1 VRKLVGGCGNFPEAR
16 NFHGSTKG
24 KKTSEGAVIADN
36 KKFGLRKKSRKPCIS
51 SVILDFKSS
60 KFYQIPD
67 TFLKCHTIKLYST
80 KVNEFYT
87 QFHTIK
93 IKICIKYII

>member
-1 VRKLVGGCGNFPEAR
+1 MGGCGNFSEER
-16 NFHGSTKG
+16 NFDGSTTD
-24 KKTSEGAVIADN
+24 KKTSQGAVIADN
-36 KKFGLRKKSRKPCIS
+36 KKIGLQKKSLKPRIS
-51 SVILDFKSS
+51 PVILNSKLS

-67 TFLKCHTIKLYST
+67 TFLKCRTIKLYST
-80 KVNEFYT
+80 KVNEFYI